1 MKKVDNFNA
10 SKWLVENKI
19 TFQSRLS
26 EDKNEDLL
34 SFIKN
39 NESAIVNALKDKD
52 EYIVRLKNTRLNNKG
67 NVIATPLFTD
77 YEMVSSPNAMITLN
91 GETYSIKDVTNNPDK
106 FLNQTVIFQLNKDN
120 QPQKRI
126 IGMIEDNAVGFIEK
140 NMPKG
145 VNILFSES
153 PIKDKEDE
161 YDEEDRTTKL
171 GNLNIN
177 GKPIYWML
185 YNN

>member
-1 MKKVDNFNA
+1 
-10 SKWLVENKI
+10 
-19 TFQSRLS
+19 
-26 EDKNEDLL
+26 
-34 SFIKN
+34 
-39 NESAIVNALKDKD
+39 
-52 EYIVRLKNTRLNNKG
+52 
-67 NVIATPLFTD
+67 
-77 YEMVSSPNAMITLN
+77 MVSSPNAMITLN